1 MLTNTCKYAL
11 RSVIYIALNAKKNKK
26 IGLKKISED
35 LNIPS
40 PFLGKILQNLAR
52 HKIISSTKGPN
63 GGFGI
68 LKDPDEITILE
79 IYGII
84 DGLDYF
90 HNCLIGVQ
98 SCTDD
103 PINSPC
109 PLHSKYSPI
118 RQQVYDLFSSTTIGA
133 LSKDIEAAE
142 GIINI

>member
-1 MLTNTCKYAL
+1 MLSNTCKYAL
-11 RSVIYIALNAKKNKK
+11 RSVIYISLNAKDGKK
-26 IGLKKISED
+26 IGLKKISDD

-40 PFLGKILQNLAR
+40 PFLGKILQNLAK

-63 GGFGI
+63 GGWGI
-68 LKDPDEITILE
+68 LKDPDKITILD
-79 IYGII
+79 IYEII

-90 HNCLIGVQ
+90 TNCLIGVQ

-103 PINSPC
+103 PVNSPC

-118 RQQVYDLFSSTTIGA
+118 RKQVYDLFSSTTIGE